1 MNVLF
6 DISSSKITNTG
17 ISVYQRELIRELKKI
32 DGLSVS
38 ETWYEPK
45 FSRDSKLRSIDSV
58 YRDLFWQGW
67 KVERKAIKLKADILH
82 FPAYNFPFNSKHN
95 MLITVHDIYSIIQPR
110 FYKMWHVNVVN
121 RYIKLAIKQER
132 QILVPTNFVKEELL
146 NHFPAANE
154 SCIHVVHSG
163 VYDLRCRMQDDL
175 FFEHIKA
182 KYKIGMF
189 YFLSVSTIEPRKN
202 LQNLILAFAQIV
214 NDVEHDLVLVGQD
227 GWKNKK
233 IYEMI
238 HKLRLEDRV
247 RFTGFVPDE
256 ELNLLYSYASCFVF
270 PSYYEGFGFTPV
282 EAMKC
287 GCPVVSSNASCMPEV
302 LGKAALFFNPL
313 SIEDM
318 SDTIL
323 NMLTNSQLSEEF
335 AKRGIIHSEQYSWQK
350 TALKT
355 FQLYHKILDKKIAPV
370 SFFS

>member
-6 DISSSKITNTG
+6 DTSSSKITNTG
-17 ISVYQRELIRELKKI
+17 ISVYQKELIKELKKI
-32 DGLSVS
+32 IGVSVS
-38 ETWYEPK
+38 EIWYKPK
-45 FSRDSKLRSIDSV
+45 FSRDSKLRSIDSI

-67 KVERKAIKLKADILH
+67 KVGKNVIKLKADILH
-82 FPAYNFPFNSKHN
+82 FPAYNFPVNSKHN
-95 MLITVHDIYSIIQPR
+95 MLITVHDIYSITQPR
-110 FYKMWHVNVVN
+110 SYKIWHVNVVN
-121 RYIKLAIKQER
+121 SYIKLAIKQER
-132 QILVPTNFVKEELL
+132 QILVPTNFVKEEIL

-163 VYDLRCRMQDDL
+163 VSDLRCRVQDDL

-182 KYKIGMF
+182 KYKIGMP

-202 LQNLILAFAQIV
+202 FHNLILAFAQIV
-214 NDVEHDLVLVGQD
+214 NDVEHNLVLVGQD

-256 ELNLLYSYASCFVF
+256 ELNVLYSYASCFVF
-270 PSYYEGFGFTPV
+270 PSCYEGFGFTPL

-287 GCPVVSSNASCMPEV
+287 GCSVVSSNASCMPEV
-302 LGKAALFFNPL
+302 LGKAALFFNPD
-313 SIEDM
+313 SIDDM
-318 SDTIL
+318 SGTIL
-323 NMLTNSQLSEEF
+323 NMLTNIQLSKEF
-335 AKRGIIHSEQYSWQK
+335 AKRGIIHSEQYSWRK

-355 FQLYHKILDKKIAPV
+355 IQLYHKVLNKKSTPV
-370 SFFS
+370 SFF